1 LLGSHPASTKQIHT
15 QFTLQTSVW
24 SLSDLSFQAIFQ
36 GCQMVC
42 FQTKKRNL
50 GKFLRALEWKKLV
63 YPMVILRPFSIV
75 YGHLVLF
82 FHFGKLHHEKSGSR
96 GLNSAPKR
104 SMSLPSLQPL
114 QKPFKRSKPLI
125 SSLALIASVPY
136 RTNDRL
142 FRLIMAPSKDFLSLV
157 QDCNLG
163 CSSWH
168 WKLCF

>member
-1 LLGSHPASTKQIHT
+1 M
-15 QFTLQTSVW
+15 
-24 SLSDLSFQAIFQ
+24 SDGWRKTPGTWIRVARCYFFVPKIPIWYVLEGLECKIVIYFIAIW
-36 GCQMVC
+36 
-42 FQTKKRNL
+42 N
-50 GKFLRALEWKKLV
+50 
-63 YPMVILRPFSIV
+63 ILRPFSIV

-82 FHFGKLHHEKSGSR
+82 FHFCKLHHEKSGSR

-125 SSLALIASVPY
+125 SSLAEIASVPY

-157 QDCNLG
+157 QDCILC